1 MTKKNQLINSDY
13 CLFLMQEAERLRI
26 CSEEKD
32 RINVFKYEVIETMH
46 KLGCNTLS
54 INTAMCKINVSLSAC
69 LRVDF

>member
-1 MTKKNQLINSDY
+1 
-13 CLFLMQEAERLRI
+13 MQEAERLRI

-54 INTAMCKINVSLSAC
+54 INTAMCKINVSLSA
-69 LRVDF
+69 RMSVDLIHC